1 MKNIRGTQSWISK
14 LPVAAKGM
22 PRALSLLCLSA
33 LLPLQHVNA
42 DVWVFEPSVGLDQRV
57 DDNFRLNTFREEG
70 VASTR
75 AVASARLS
83 RESQR
88 YLFLGQARIDG
99 LLSINE
105 DDADELTSNQIVFF
119 DTQYLQPRSRWGLEF
134 TFRRDT
140 PSRDI
145 AADITDLSQTAADTG
160 ASVGQDQ
167 NVDRSRIVVKPSYQ
181 FELSRRS
188 RLTFSYSYT
197 DVDHGL
203 PSVQDAIDRQ
213 VEGIIANPNTPADL
227 QETLLN
233 LDGPADINDIGRFTV
248 SGELDDFT
256 ENQIE
261 ANFSHKLS
269 RRDTFTALL
278 AFSAFEAQT
287 EFPSPESERIP
298 DPREDDILRN
308 PRFSTTVDTIRGSVG
323 FERLFTPNFNAGFQV
338 GYFTA
343 DSDTFGERVTNDGF
357 TAAIS
362 AEKRGIRNKFSGR
375 FGVDVFPSDVG
386 DVVES
391 LELIA
396 DYQRELGKLTLFNF
410 RLRAFEPDAV
420 SDTTD
425 ADAFARRFLSIEPK
439 IVWNFRRE
447 WSAAASYRYRRQ
459 KSQVDTQSGDSNALL
474 FSIKYT
480 RPSAIADARREGGL
494 IRRESDE
501 P

>member
-1 MKNIRGTQSWISK
+1 M
-14 LPVAAKGM
+14 
-22 PRALSLLCLSA
+22 
-33 LLPLQHVNA
+33 
-42 DVWVFEPSVGLDQRV
+42 
-57 DDNFRLNTFREEG
+57 
-70 VASTR
+70 
-75 AVASARLS
+75 
-83 RESQR
+83 
-88 YLFLGQARIDG
+88 
-99 LLSINE
+99 
-105 DDADELTSNQIVFF
+105 
-119 DTQYLQPRSRWGLEF
+119 
-134 TFRRDT
+134 
-140 PSRDI
+140 
-145 AADITDLSQTAADTG
+145 
-160 ASVGQDQ
+160 
-167 NVDRSRIVVKPSYQ
+167 
-181 FELSRRS
+181 
-188 RLTFSYSYT
+188 
-197 DVDHGL
+197 
-203 PSVQDAIDRQ
+203 
-213 VEGIIANPNTPADL
+213 
-227 QETLLN
+227 
-233 LDGPADINDIGRFTV
+233 
-248 SGELDDFT
+248 
-256 ENQIE
+256 
-261 ANFSHKLS
+261 
-269 RRDTFTALL
+269 
-278 AFSAFEAQT
+278 
-287 EFPSPESERIP
+287 
-298 DPREDDILRN
+298 
-308 PRFSTTVDTIRGSVG
+308 
-323 FERLFTPNFNAGFQV
+323 

-410 RLRAFEPDAV
+410 RLRAFEPDAI